1 MTAYIAPLICHKWRL
16 WRHAAGPQAVA
27 AGWQPDTAGCPS
39 LDVPRLRR
47 GGASA
52 KQERARDISPPS
64 GPSVRSCRAG
74 PFDLGEAMTVYIFD
88 LRGLDKPTHTTP
100 AKTGGLPRPHYSTNA
115 EQRRR
120 RAAAREAG
128 GIDRIVLHQWAAEA
142 EPPAQAG
149 DHGDALVLACRAAGL
164 SFYGT
169 SRGIGGAPYHIS
181 VSATRRGSGVVA
193 LVWPRHEHTFHAGT
207 ENARSIGVGVM
218 GRFERDEEGQTAPA
232 CLARWRGRWHSRRDG
247 AGDDADA
254 HLDTLSATPVPSA
267 PGSDGWR
274 MDGPRRSPAAR
285 LSSPPRTPKATASP
299 PTRGCTRSA
308 MASPRQCAGWLHVEP
323 EWSTGKGQ
331 PWPDSWH
338 QEVRRA

>member
-1 MTAYIAPLICHKWRL
+1 
-16 WRHAAGPQAVA
+16 
-27 AGWQPDTAGCPS
+27 
-39 LDVPRLRR
+39 
-47 GGASA
+47 
-52 KQERARDISPPS
+52 
-64 GPSVRSCRAG
+64 
-74 PFDLGEAMTVYIFD
+74 MTVYIFD

-128 GIDRIVLHQWAAEA
+128 GIDRIVLHQWAAEV

-232 CLARWRGRWHSRRDG
+232 CLARWRGRWHSRRGWCG
-247 AGDDADA
+247 ATTRTP
-254 HLDTLSATPVPSA
+254 TLTRSARRRCHPPLARTVGAWTAPAGPQRPACPPS
-267 PGSDGWR
+267 
-274 MDGPRRSPAAR
+274 
-285 LSSPPRTPKATASP
+285 PRTPKATASP

-308 MASPRQCAGWLHVEP
+308 MASPRQCARDGCTSSLSGRLAGAAMARLVAP
-323 EWSTGKGQ
+323 GGAPCLT
-331 PWPDSWH
+331 
-338 QEVRRA
+338 

>member
-1 MTAYIAPLICHKWRL
+1 
-16 WRHAAGPQAVA
+16 
-27 AGWQPDTAGCPS
+27 
-39 LDVPRLRR
+39 
-47 GGASA
+47 
-52 KQERARDISPPS
+52 
-64 GPSVRSCRAG
+64 
-74 PFDLGEAMTVYIFD
+74 MTVYIFD

-100 AKTGGLPRPHYSTNA
+100 AKTGGLPRPHYSRNA

-169 SRGIGGAPYHIS
+169 SCGIGGALYHIS

-218 GRFERDEEGQTAPA
+218 GRFERDEEGRPPRPAWRAGVALGTAA
-232 CLARWRGRWHSRRDG
+232 GWCGRRRGRPP
-247 AGDDADA
+247 
-254 HLDTLSATPVPSA
+254 DTLSATPVPSA
-267 PGSDGWR
+267 PGSDRLAHGR
-274 MDGPRRSPAAR
+274 PPPVPSGPPVPS
-285 LSSPPRTPKATASP
+285 PRTPKATASP
-299 PTRGCTRSA
+299 PTGLVRDPPWRRPAITR
-308 MASPRQCAGWLHVEP
+308 GWLQIRPSGRLAGATMARLVAPGRCTVPDVTFDEGEP
-323 EWSTGKGQ
+323 VSDLLHSRGA
-331 PWPDSWH
+331 P
-338 QEVRRA
+338 

>member
-1 MTAYIAPLICHKWRL
+1 
-16 WRHAAGPQAVA
+16 
-27 AGWQPDTAGCPS
+27 
-39 LDVPRLRR
+39 
-47 GGASA
+47 
-52 KQERARDISPPS
+52 
-64 GPSVRSCRAG
+64 
-74 PFDLGEAMTVYIFD
+74 MTVYIFD

-128 GIDRIVLHQWAAEA
+128 GIDRIVLHQWAAEV

-218 GRFERDEEGQTAPA
+218 GRFERDEEGADRPGLPGA
-232 CLARWRGRWHSRRDG
+232 LAWALALAAGMVR
-247 AGDDADA
+247 GDDADA

-274 MDGPRRSPAAR
+274 MDGPPPVPSGPPVLLATHSQSDRKPADPGLYAIR
-285 LSSPPRTPKATASP
+285 HGVAPAVR
-299 PTRGCTRSA
+299 
-308 MASPRQCAGWLHVEP
+308 AGWLHVEP